1 MCSVNLHAFSAY
13 FVLLRQPRIRCLLP
27 AAILTTSVRCVRA
40 SCVRACVRAVGAYVH
55 ALRALCACVRADVH
69 ADVRAMRAMRAM
81 RAVRACERVCRCAC
95 GVCVCARACVRCA
108 R

>member
-55 ALRALCACVRADVH
+55 ALRALCACVLADVH
-69 ADVRAMRAMRAM
+69 ADVRAMRAM

-95 GVCVCARACVRCA
+95 GGCVGV
-108 R
+108 